1 MTSFIIDWWNV
12 IMDSDKNPLSNIK
25 DLRVRHM
32 VMQIL
37 AWMWCIAFS
46 SYFTSMWIFGITTLA
61 HIFIIAAIAMTV
73 AVFETAKTNP
83 RFLMNKGYHTP
94 SRARAIYFDGK
105 RYELDPK
112 DVGGEHE

>member
-1 MTSFIIDWWNV
+1 MKFIYDTWNSV
-12 IMDSDKNPLSNIK
+12 MNHNSNPLKNIP
-25 DLRVRHM
+25 DTNARHM
-32 VMQIL
+32 IIQVL

-61 HIFIIAAIAMTV
+61 HIFIIAAIAVTV

-94 SRARAIYFDGK
+94 SRARAIYIKGK
-105 RYELDPK
+105 RYELDPR

>member
-1 MTSFIIDWWNV
+1 MKYIYDTWNSV
-12 IMDSDKNPLSNIK
+12 MNHNRNPLKNIP
-25 DLRVRHM
+25 DTNARHM
-32 VMQIL
+32 IIQVL

-61 HIFIIAAIAMTV
+61 HIFIIAAIAVTV
-73 AVFETAKTNP
+73 AVCETAKTNP

-94 SRARAIYFDGK
+94 IRARAIYFDGK

>member
-1 MTSFIIDWWNV
+1 MREWVYDCWNSV
-12 IMDSDKNPLSNIK
+12 MDHEKNPLSVIP
-25 DLRVRHM
+25 DFSTRHM
-32 VMQIL
+32 IMQVL

-94 SRARAIYFDGK
+94 SRARAIYFNGK